1 MAREIGMKEM
11 WKPVLA
17 EFVGTALLVT
27 VGVSIVILDFGKGSP
42 VAAWLPSAG
51 ARRLLTGFLF
61 GCTGAAI
68 AVSWVGK
75 VSGAHINPVVSG
87 AFWMLG
93 KLRGRHALANMVAQC
108 AGGLAGALPLLAWG
122 AMGRS
127 VQFGATTPGPAFGD
141 WMAVAGEVATTVV
154 LIMGL
159 LVFVG
164 HKRLRGFTPAI
175 FPPMYALMV
184 FLEAPVSGTSTN
196 PARSLGPMVMAGVW
210 QGWWVYWVGPVLGMA
225 LGVALYKSVLFENF
239 DVEVAKVYHFAHDPE
254 GLFGVAKEM
263 AEPVEG

>member
-1 MAREIGMKEM
+1 MRKL

-17 EFVGTALLVT
+17 EFVGTALLVA
-27 VGVSIVILDFGKGSP
+27 VGVSIVIFDFGKGSP
-42 VAAWLPSAG
+42 MAAWLPSDG
-51 ARRLLTGFLF
+51 VRRLLTGFLF

-93 KLRGRHALANMVAQC
+93 KMGGRHALANVVAQC
-108 AGGLAGALPLLAWG
+108 AGAVVGALPLLLWG

-127 VQFGATTPGPAFGD
+127 VEFGATYPGAGYGD
-141 WMAVAGEVATTVV
+141 GVAVAGELATTVI
-154 LIMGL
+154 LIVGL

-164 HKRLRGFTPAI
+164 HKRLRRFTPAI
-175 FPPMYALMV
+175 FPPMYAVMV

-196 PARSLGPMVMAGVW
+196 PARSLGPMVMAGIW
-210 QGWWVYWVGPVLGMA
+210 QGWWVYWVGPVLG
-225 LGVALYKSVLFENF
+225 LVAGIAIYRSRLFRGFE
-239 DVEVAKVYHFAHDPE
+239 VEVAKLYHFEHDPK
-254 GLFGVAKEM
+254 GLFTRGGEALA
-263 AEPVEG
+263 AELEG

>member
-1 MAREIGMKEM
+1 MKEM
-11 WKPVLA
+11 WRPVLA
-17 EFVGTALLVT
+17 EFVGTALLIA
-27 VGVSIVILDFGKGSP
+27 VGLSIVILDFGKGSP
-42 VAAWLPSAG
+42 VAAWIPSAG

-61 GCTGAAI
+61 GCTGATI

-93 KLRGRHALANMVAQC
+93 KMRGRLALAYAAAQC
-108 AGGLAGALPLLAWG
+108 AGGLVGALPLLAWG

-127 VQFGATTPGPAFGD
+127 VQFGATTPGAAYGD
-141 WMAVAGEVATTVV
+141 GLAVVGELLTTVI
-154 LIMGL
+154 LIVGL

-175 FPPMYALMV
+175 FPPMYAVMV

-196 PARSLGPMVMAGVW
+196 PARSLGPMVLAGAW
-210 QGWWVYWVGPVLGMA
+210 QGWWVYWVGPALGLA
-225 LGVALYKSVLFENF
+225 LGVALYKSALFESF
-239 DVEVAKVYHFAHDPE
+239 EVEVAKVYHFAHDPE
-254 GLFGVAKEM
+254 GLFGVGEEAVE
-263 AEPVEG
+263 AVEG

>member
-1 MAREIGMKEM
+1 MKEM

-17 EFVGTALLVT
+17 EFLGTALLVG
-27 VGVSIVILDFGKGSP
+27 VGVSIVIFDFGKGSP
-42 VAAWLPSAG
+42 MAAWLPSEG

-93 KLRGRHALANMVAQC
+93 KLRGRHALANVAAQC
-108 AGGLAGALPLLAWG
+108 AGALVGALPLLAWG

-127 VQFGATTPGPAFGD
+127 VQFGSTIPGASYGD
-141 WMAVAGEVATTVV
+141 GWALAGELVTTVV
-154 LIMGL
+154 LVVGL

-175 FPPMYALMV
+175 FPPMYAVMV

-196 PARSLGPMVMAGVW
+196 PARSLGPMVMAGAW
-210 QGWWVYWVGPVLGMA
+210 QGWWVYWVGPLVGMA
-225 LGVALYKSVLFENF
+225 LGVALYKSVLFESF
-239 DVEVAKVYHFAHDPE
+239 EVEVAKVYHFAEDPM
-254 GLFGVAKEM
+254 GLFTAGKEVVE
-263 AEPVEG
+263 AVEG

>member
-1 MAREIGMKEM
+1 MKAL

-17 EFVGTALLVT
+17 EFVGTALLIA

-42 VAAWLPSAG
+42 VAACLPSAG

-68 AVSWVGK
+68 ALSPVGK
-75 VSGAHINPVVSG
+75 ISGAHINPVVSG

-93 KLRGRHALANMVAQC
+93 KVRGRHALANVVAQC
-108 AGGLAGALPLLAWG
+108 AGGLVGALPLLAWG

-127 VQFGATTPGPAFGD
+127 IAFGATTPGAAYGD
-141 WMAVAGEVATTVV
+141 GWAVAGEVATTVV
-154 LIMGL
+154 LILGL

-175 FPPMYALMV
+175 FPPMYAVMV

-196 PARSLGPMVMAGVW
+196 PARSLGPMVMAGAW
-210 QGWWVYWVGPVLGMA
+210 QGWWVYWVGPLVGMA
-225 LGVALYKSVLFENF
+225 LGVAIYKSGLFRGFE
-239 DVEVAKVYHFAHDPE
+239 VEVAKVYHFAEDPE
-254 GLFGVAKEM
+254 GLFTAGKEVVE
-263 AEPVEG
+263 AVEG